1 MFVVKEWLS
10 QDLIADRYNLTTPT
24 NLNLIADRYNFTTP
38 TQLNLIKKNW
48 TFVFWAE
55 ACCCWYL
62 STRHSLVTVVT
73 GVGMRLKCFWFI

>member
-38 TQLNLIKKNW
+38 TQLNLIKKIGPLC
-48 TFVFWAE
+48 F
-55 ACCCWYL
+55 
-62 STRHSLVTVVT
+62 
-73 GVGMRLKCFWFI
+73 GLKHVAAGI